1 MLFNNLT
8 EERRA
13 SLIVKNSRFY
23 IELAKF
29 VQAYTTIVKNPN
41 EFLVEIGEQSI
52 DPKKDHL
59 KWEQLVKIMQACD
72 LGFKKVPSNM
82 DLVVYYNYAL
92 EMGSVKALDKKI
104 ATVDQVA
111 EAQKH
116 YYNFV
121 DEEKT
126 IAEEEYVKQKKIY
139 DARQR
144 EMDYVEGKISMSKT
158 KNFLCMFAMFIS
170 VVIGMIG
177 IVGLMVDNIIV
188 SSVGNLLPIWKAQ
201 YVGGIILIAIM
212 FLLFAL
218 FNKLYVKTRAEYVK
232 LKYASI
238 TLFSKGDELAI
249 KQNILKKKLNDI
261 TKEYRQVIK
270 EINDKKQ
277 RFDVKHNIDILKATN
292 KFYQKLTEVEELSEM
307 SEKAFSESQNTIN
320 DDFAPIKLTKE
331 QEENIRAAKKEVI
344 GLSGQIDMDAYNEK
358 FEQSKKSEEQEE
370 KEDNVSKNDK
380 DEDLADKIKQQKL
393 DQERK
398 GFEDSMNYIQDLL
411 GKGSE
416 NSTKEK

>member
-52 DPKKDHL
+52 DPKKKHL
-59 KWEQLVKIMQACD
+59 KWEQLVKIMQTCD
-72 LGFKKVPSNM
+72 LGFKKIPTNM
-82 DLVVYYNYAL
+82 ELIVYYNYAL

-104 ATVDQVA
+104 ASVEQVA

-126 IAEEEYVKQKKIY
+126 IAEEEYIKQKKIY
-139 DARQR
+139 NARQR
-144 EMDYVEGKISMSKT
+144 EMGYVEGKISMSKA
-158 KNFLCMFAMFIS
+158 KNFLCMFAMFVS

-177 IVGLMVDNIIV
+177 IVGLMVDNVIV
-188 SSVGNLLPIWKAQ
+188 SSVGKLLPIWKAQ
-201 YVGGIILIAIM
+201 YIGGIILIIVM

-238 TLFSKGDELAI
+238 TLFSKGDELAV
-249 KQNILKKKLNDI
+249 KQNNLKKKLDEI
-261 TKEYRQVIK
+261 TREYRQVIR

-292 KFYQKLTEVEELSEM
+292 KFYQKLAEVEELSEI
-307 SEKAFSESQNTIN
+307 SERAVAESRDMHD

-358 FEQSKKSEEQEE
+358 FEKSKKSQDKEE
-370 KEDNVSKNDK
+370 KE
-380 DEDLADKIKQQKL
+380 EKIKESDEELELKVKEQKL
-393 DQERK
+393 EQERK
-398 GFEDSMNYIQDLL
+398 GFEDSMSYIQDLL
-411 GKGSE
+411 GKNNE

>member
-13 SLIVKNSRFY
+13 SLIVKNSSFY

-41 EFLVEIGEQSI
+41 EFLSEVGERSI
-52 DPKKDHL
+52 DPKKQHL
-59 KWEQLVKIMQACD
+59 NWEQLVKIMQTCD
-72 LGFKKVPSNM
+72 LGFKKIPTNM
-82 DLVVYYNYAL
+82 DLIVYYNYAL
-92 EMGSVKALDKKI
+92 EMGSVKALEKKI
-104 ATVDQVA
+104 ASVDQVA

-126 IAEEEYVKQKKIY
+126 IAEEEYIKQKKIY
-139 DARQR
+139 NARQR
-144 EMDYVEGKISMSKT
+144 EMGYVEGKISMSKA
-158 KNFLCMFAMFIS
+158 KNYLCVFAMFVS

-177 IVGLMVDNIIV
+177 IVGLMVDNVIV
-188 SSVGNLLPIWKAQ
+188 SSVGKILPIWKAQ
-201 YVGGIILIAIM
+201 YVGGIILIVLM
-212 FLLFAL
+212 FLLFWC
-218 FNKLYVKTRAEYVK
+218 FNHLYVKTKCEYVK
-232 LKYASI
+232 LKHASLTI
-238 TLFSKGDELAI
+238 FAKGDELAVR
-249 KQNILKKKLNDI
+249 QSVLKRKLDSI
-261 TKEYRQVIK
+261 SKEYKKIIK

-292 KFYQKLTEVEELSEM
+292 KFYQQLCEVEELSEI
-307 SEKAFSESQNTIN
+307 SEKAIAESRNMVE

-344 GLSGQIDMDAYNEK
+344 GLAGQIDMDAYNEK
-358 FEQSKKSEEQEE
+358 FEKSKKDEE
-370 KEDNVSKNDK
+370 KEEEKETDSKEEN
-380 DEDLADKIKQQKL
+380 EELAAKIKEQKL

-411 GKGSE
+411 GKGGE
-416 NSTKEK
+416 NSSKEK

>member
-41 EFLVEIGEQSI
+41 EFLVEVGEIEI
-52 DPKKDHL
+52 DTQKHHL
-59 KWEQLVKIMQACD
+59 SWDQLVKIMQTCD
-72 LGFKKVPSNM
+72 LGFKKVPSRM

-104 ATVDQVA
+104 ASVEQVA

-126 IAEEEYVKQKKIY
+126 IAEEEYIKQKKIY

-144 EMDYVEGKISMSKT
+144 EMGYVQGKISISKA
-158 KNFLCMFAMFIS
+158 KNYLCVFAMFIS

-177 IVGLMVDNIIV
+177 IVGLMIDNVIV
-188 SSVGNLLPIWKAQ
+188 STVGKILPIGKAQ
-201 YVGGIILIAIM
+201 YVGAVILIGLM
-212 FLLFAL
+212 FLFFAL
-218 FNKLYVKTRAEYVK
+218 FNRLYVKTRAEHVK

-238 TLFSKGDELAI
+238 TLFSKEDELAS
-249 KQNILKKKLNDI
+249 KQIMLKKKLDDV
-261 TKEYRQVIK
+261 TKEYRKVIK

-292 KFYQKLTEVEELSEM
+292 KFYKKLCEVEELSSI
-307 SEKAFSESQNTIN
+307 SEKAVTESMAMA
-320 DDFAPIKLTKE
+320 DEDFAPIKLTKE
-331 QEENIRAAKKEVI
+331 QEENIRSIKKEVI
-344 GLSGQIDMDAYNEK
+344 GLSGQIDMEAYNEK
-358 FEQSKKSEEQEE
+358 FEKSDKENDKSKSNEEEQLEE
-370 KEDNVSKNDK
+370 DAE
-380 DEDLADKIKQQKL
+380 LAAKIKAQKEE
-393 DQERK
+393 QERK
-398 GFEDSMNYIQDLL
+398 GFEDSMNYVKDLM
-411 GKGSE
+411 GKSNE

>member
-41 EFLVEIGEQSI
+41 EFLVEVGELEI
-52 DPKKDHL
+52 DTKKQHL
-59 KWEQLVKIMQACD
+59 SWDQLVKIMQTCE
-72 LGFKKVPSNM
+72 LGFKKVPTRM

-92 EMGSVKALDKKI
+92 EMGSVKALEKRI
-104 ATVDQVA
+104 ASVDQVA

-126 IAEEEYVKQKKIY
+126 IAEEEYIKQKKIY

-144 EMDYVEGKISMSKT
+144 EMGYVEGKISISKL
-158 KNFLCMFAMFIS
+158 KNYLCVFAMFVS

-177 IVGLMVDNIIV
+177 IVGLMIDNVIV
-188 SSVGNLLPIWKAQ
+188 SGVGKVLPIGNSQ
-201 YVGGIILIAIM
+201 YVGAIILIALM
-212 FLLFAL
+212 FALFTL

-232 LKYASI
+232 LKYASV
-238 TLFSKGDELAI
+238 TLFSKGDELAS
-249 KQNILKKKLNDI
+249 KQIMLKKKLDDV
-261 TKEYRQVIK
+261 TKEYRKVIK

-292 KFYQKLTEVEELSEM
+292 KFYQKLCEVEELSAI
-307 SEKAFSESQNTIN
+307 SEKAVTESMAMA
-320 DDFAPIKLTKE
+320 DEDFAPIKLTKE
-331 QEENIRAAKKEVI
+331 QEENIRSIKKEVI
-344 GLSGQIDMDAYNEK
+344 GLSGQIDMEAYNEK
-358 FEQSKKSEEQEE
+358 FEKSD
-370 KEDNVSKNDK
+370 KENDK
-380 DEDLADKIKQQKL
+380 SKDQDDEQLEEDAELAAKIKAQKEE
-393 DQERK
+393 QERK
-398 GFEDSMNYIQDLL
+398 GFEDSMNYVKDLM
-411 GKGSE
+411 GKSNE